1 MPERD
6 EDRPG
11 DWFRDPGPGTG
22 AVGDADAEEASRR
35 TPRLWILA
43 AVGVA
48 VLLVGAAAVAALWPC
63 PNGASNAAP
72 TAERGGGAAVVVPEK
87 AAPAPDDGRLDDAA
101 AADIVQHIVAVP
113 YEPAE
118 TSEELDTRLG
128 DVAEGSYLAELEA
141 EWQELLSAG
150 WSISGTPRVVT
161 AEVTDVDADGE
172 RATVAACVDSSA
184 VRTLDAA
191 GDPIGENATPRALHI
206 FTLALTPGGTWRI
219 AAHGFLDDPAC

>member
-11 DWFRDPGPGTG
+11 DWFRDPGRGAG
-22 AVGDADAEEASRR
+22 AVGDADAEEPRR
-35 TPRLWILA
+35 RAPRLWILA
-43 AVGVA
+43 AAGVA
-48 VLLVGAAAVAALWPC
+48 VLIVGTVAVAALWPR
-63 PNGASNAAP
+63 PSGASNDAA
-72 TAERGGGAAVVVPEK
+72 TAGRGGGAAVVVPEQ

-101 AADIVQHIVAVP
+101 AADIVQHIIAVP
-113 YEPAE
+113 YEPVD

-141 EWQELLSAG
+141 EWQELLAAG
-150 WSISGTPRVVT
+150 WSISGTPEVVT
-161 AEVTDVDADGE
+161 AEVTDVDAAGE
-172 RATVAACVDSSA
+172 RATVTACVDSSA

-191 GDPIGENATPRALHI
+191 GDPVGENATPRALHI

-219 AAHGFLDDPAC
+219 AAHGFPDDPAC